1 MYNNQQQPKDWN
13 ANDVLAV
20 SEKSEMQFPRIAF
33 PP

>member
-13 ANDVLAV
+13 TNDAHRV
-20 SEKSEMQFPRIAF
+20 SEKSEMQFPNITF